1 MKLGFCRKQEPKE
14 VEVPS
19 KLLKVMNSFVKV
31 RSAVRLWAAEVL
43 WGETM
48 VVERTEKPE
57 GGGTSLV
64 QK

>member
-1 MKLGFCRKQEPKE
+1 M
-14 VEVPS
+14 EVPS
-19 KLLKVMNSFVKV
+19 KHLKVVNSFVKV

-48 VVERTEKPE
+48 VVERTEKLE
-57 GGGTSLV
+57 GSGSSLV